1 VVTSAAF
8 VTLKR
13 QLLDAI
19 EEESMKAFQEN
30 PA

>member
-1 VVTSAAF
+1 